1 MLMRDDKSSSAI
13 QEGMFKHSMRELW
26 TDVGN
31 TGLTLLPKLEIQ
43 VLGAVKVS
51 EELTLTQPW
60 PYLGSAEVLH

>member
-1 MLMRDDKSSSAI
+1 MRDNKASSVI
-13 QEGMFKHSMRELW
+13 QEGTFKHSMRELW

-43 VLGAVKVS
+43 VLGAVRVS

-60 PYLGSAEVLH
+60 LCLGSAEVLH